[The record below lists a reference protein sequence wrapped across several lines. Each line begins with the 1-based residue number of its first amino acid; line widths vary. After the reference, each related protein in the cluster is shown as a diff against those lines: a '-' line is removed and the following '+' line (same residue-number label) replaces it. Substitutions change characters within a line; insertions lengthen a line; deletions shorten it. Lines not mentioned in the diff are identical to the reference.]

1 MRRFPPSVG
10 SDILW
15 DGVATPTATP
25 ARGKLKVYLGYA
37 AGVGKT
43 FRMLEEAQEA
53 AQKGAD
59 IVVGYFEPH
68 GRKDTISRTSGL
80 EMIPRRKIEYRGSVF
95 EEMNTPAILERHAA
109 ICLVDELPHTNIP
122 GCERLKRWED
132 VIALL
137 DAGIDVYTTMNIQ
150 HLESL
155 NDQVFH
161 ITGIRVRETL
171 PDWVLRQADEVVMV
185 DLTPRALL
193 NRLLRGVIY
202 AQDKAQKAMDHF
214 FKESTLVALR
224 ELALRETAHEVN
236 VRHVEMEGPMP
247 EVTAASRALEAA
259 SLVPP
264 VAGKSRILVYVTAEP
279 SAMVLLR
286 RARRMADYLRAD
298 CMAVHVTGV
307 SSTADDAEHLERI
320 LNFARNLHIETRV
333 IEGAGATARHVA
345 HSLTEFARI
354 NQITQILLARPHY
367 GGLNLFPGRNLIHQ
381 IVGLAHDMEV
391 LVIAN
396 RGQ

>member
-1 MRRFPPSVG
+1 MASSNP
-10 SDILW
+10 
-15 DGVATPTATP
+15 TP
-25 ARGKLKVYLGYA
+25 ARGRLKVYLGYA

-59 IVVGYFEPH
+59 IAIGYFEPH
-68 GRKDTISRTSGL
+68 GRKDTIARTAGL
-80 EMIPRRKIEYRGSVF
+80 EAIARRKIEYRGSVF
-95 EEMNTPAILERHAA
+95 EEMNTPAILERHPAV
-109 ICLVDELPHTNIP
+109 CLVDELPHTNIP

-202 AQDKAQKAMDHF
+202 SQDKAQKAMDHF

-224 ELALRETAHEVN
+224 EMALRETAHEVN
-236 VRHVEMEGPMP
+236 VRHVDLEGSLP
-247 EVTAASRALEAA
+247 EPATATEFSSADSS
-259 SLVPP
+259 SLLAPP
-264 VAGKSRILVYVTAEP
+264 PGKSRILVYVTPEP

-286 RARRMADYLRAD
+286 RARRMADYLRAE

-307 SSTADDAEHLERI
+307 SSSPDANEHLERI

-345 HSLTEFARI
+345 HSLIEFARI
-354 NQITQILLARPHY
+354 NQITQVLLARPSY
-367 GGLNLFPGRNLIHQ
+367 GGLRLFPARNLIHQ